1 MHEAVRIYLRNFAS
15 EEECEVLDIG
25 GRSVNGSARE
35 FFPNARYTS
44 LDIRPGEDVDIVAD
58 ASTWDPGDRQWDV
71 VLSTGTFEHTPVY
84 PEILVTA
91 YKACRPGGRLVVTC
105 AGPGFSPHCAF
116 QESQPLPGEFY
127 ENVTPE
133 GLETALNKAGWQ
145 EIDVK
150 RAFLDLFATAR
161 RPE

>member
-35 FFPNARYTS
+35 FFPNAHYTS

-58 ASTWDPGDRQWDV
+58 AAYWDPAGREWDLV
-71 VLSTGTFEHTPVY
+71 VSTGTLEHTPHY
-84 PEILVTA
+84 PEILATA
-91 YKACRPGGRLVVTC
+91 YKACRPGGYLVVTC
-105 AGPGFSPHCAF
+105 AGPGFDSHCAF
-116 QESQPLPGEFY
+116 QESKPLPGEYY

-133 GLETALNKAGWQ
+133 GLESALSKAGWQ
-145 EIDVK
+145 EIQIK
-150 RAFLDLFATAR
+150 RAFVDLFASAR